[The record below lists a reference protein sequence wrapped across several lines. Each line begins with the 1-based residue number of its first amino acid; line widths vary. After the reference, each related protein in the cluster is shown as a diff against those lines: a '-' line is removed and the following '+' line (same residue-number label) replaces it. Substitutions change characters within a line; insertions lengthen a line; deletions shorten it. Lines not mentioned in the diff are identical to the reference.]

1 MTDANLRQYDW
12 LQNVGGFNS
21 EEADAL
27 IKQKK
32 IEAWQK
38 LSTSFPNA
46 DLSKFKVEAVFYSKT
61 HVEATVYFAA
71 GEGLQQSVFGSD
83 RKYWSNAMK
92 KALGVGSAS
101 GGFPIELQA
110 LQSSEKAPIPAID
123 FNENA
128 ASLKKVFSGIIDVHV
143 APDMSFET
151 KFRDI
156 FTGTRIKHTSAA
168 EAEKWLSGPNIAYWP
183 QMLNFAVWCA
193 TTGSG
198 ISRQIFDKR
207 ASELNLPP
215 QVYSFYLFH
224 VYFTVR
230 RILFQLGGIQRV
242 SALPGD
248 KTFNEKGMNFDKAS
262 YKRICAEFGLDPSS
276 DFRYTKPKNNGLGG
290 VYVYGPGG
298 AFEIASQY
306 PGGSAKFAGEGGSA
320 KKGNLIYFVRPDA
333 SAEDQAD
340 WFCPKNSE
348 GLSQAGLSRINQSIE
363 AFVYCVLGAQVNVRS
378 SIIGSGGRAK
388 EAQSEFLVLLED
400 AIIQPDLAKSVA
412 RYQLAID
419 QAKVRLNFAVCPGA
433 WLMPGSMIINTET
446 AVGYNNQLKQASGSM
461 RLGINNQVNT
471 GTKKVGVPVGESK
484 INHPNSHSS
493 NPVHRNQ
500 KQKVSLEKD
509 GEKEDPPKPHN
520 PHEEN
525 KFSFA
530 IGAVFLAGA
539 FVLMTR

>member
-1 MTDANLRQYDW
+1 MADTNLRQYDW
-12 LQNVGGFNS
+12 LQHIDGFDPQS
-21 EEADAL
+21 ADTL

-32 IEAWQK
+32 SEAWQK
-38 LSTSFPNA
+38 LSKAFPHA
-46 DLSKFKVEAVFYSKT
+46 DLSKFTVEAVFYSKT
-61 HVEATVYFAA
+61 HVEATVYFMS
-71 GEGLQQSVFGSD
+71 GDGLQQSVFGSD
-83 RKYWSNAMK
+83 RKYWSEKMK
-92 KALGVGSAS
+92 KALGVGGTN
-101 GGFPIELQA
+101 GGFPMQLQA
-110 LQSSEKAPIPAID
+110 LQSSGQQPIPALD
-123 FNENA
+123 FHQKP
-128 ASLKKVFSGIIDVHV
+128 ASLKKVFNGLVDVHV
-143 APDMSFET
+143 TPDMSFQT

-156 FTGTRIKHTSAA
+156 FTGTRIKHTSGK
-168 EAEKWLSGPNIAYWP
+168 EAKKWLSGPDIAYWP

-198 ISRQIFDKR
+198 ISREIFDKR
-207 ASELNLPP
+207 SSTLNLPP

-242 SALPGD
+242 AALPRD
-248 KTFNEKGMNFDKAS
+248 KTFDEKSMNFDKAS
-262 YKRICAEFGLDPSS
+262 YKRICAEFGLDPSA
-276 DFRYTKPKNNGLGG
+276 DFRYTQPKNHGLGG

-320 KKGNLIYFVRPDA
+320 QKGNLIYFLRPDA

-340 WFCPKNSE
+340 WFCPNASQ
-348 GLSQAGLSRINQSIE
+348 GLTQAGLSRINQSIE

-378 SIIGSGGRAK
+378 SIIGSGERAK

-419 QAKVRLNFAVCPGA
+419 EAKVRLNFAVCPGA

-446 AVGYNNQLKQASGSM
+446 TVGYNNRLKQASGSM

-471 GTKKVGVPVGESK
+471 GTKKVGVPVVESK
-484 INHPNSHSS
+484 TNPPNSHPS
-493 NPVHRNQ
+493 NPLHKNAKDAEPDEEKKEEETPQ
-500 KQKVSLEKD
+500 KEKTAD
-509 GEKEDPPKPHN
+509 THQTN
-520 PHEEN
+520 L
-525 KFSFA
+525 
-530 IGAVFLAGA
+530 VFLTILAAAAQGLLIKA
-539 FVLMTR
+539 